1 VPLRVYFTHGLAKLE
16 LGLGRGRR
24 RFEKRQAIAE
34 REHRREMERETGRR
48 R

>member
-1 VPLRVYFTHGLAKLE
+1 VYFTHGLAKME

-24 RFEKRQAIAE
+24 QFEKRQAIAE
-34 REHRREMERETGRR
+34 RETRREIERETGRR